1 MTLAE
6 WKNKGEYFDY
16 KSHQIFNIDEGAGE
30 VLLLIHGFPTASWDW
45 WQMWDQLTA
54 QYRVL
59 ALDMIGFGFSDKPRK
74 YPYSILDQAD
84 LVEHFLDLKQIK
96 SVKILSHDYG
106 DTVAQELL
114 ARYNERISNQQN
126 GVAIESLCF
135 LNGGLFP
142 ETHHALLIQK
152 ILMSP
157 IGSIVAKLFS
167 RKKLGVNFKKVFGPN
182 TQPTEKELDEFW
194 SLITHKEGKKISHL
208 LIRYMQE
215 RRDHRE
221 RWVSAI
227 QDASIPIRLIDG
239 VFDPISGQHM
249 VDRYKEIIPNPDVIE
264 LKDIG
269 HFPLVEAPDLVL
281 KYYLEFI
288 DCLLYTSP
296 SPRDATLSRMP
307 SSA

>member
-6 WKNKGEYFDY
+6 WKNKGEFFNY

-54 QYRVL
+54 QFRVL
-59 ALDMIGFGFSDKPRK
+59 AIDMIGFGFSDKPLK

-96 SVKILSHDYG
+96 KVKILSHDYG

-126 GVAIESLCF
+126 GVAMESLCF

-157 IGSIVAKLFS
+157 IGSIVAKLFT

-194 SLITHKEGKKISHL
+194 SLITYNQGKKISHL

-227 QDASIPIRLIDG
+227 QNASIPIRLIDG

-249 VDRYKEIIPNPDVIE
+249 VDRYKEIIPNPDVVE
-264 LKDIG
+264 LEDIG
-269 HFPLVEAPDLVL
+269 HFPLVEAPELVL
-281 KYYLEFI
+281 KYYLEFV
-288 DCLLYTSP
+288 S
-296 SPRDATLSRMP
+296 
-307 SSA
+307 